1 MNTPH
6 KGTQHIIDA
15 IEVHH
20 GSIRAEL
27 TGLVDSLVSVIAAR
41 EPHEPA
47 RSQLVIFLRDELLLH
62 LETERKLLHVVG
74 RSFESTEKLSD
85 VMAIGHR
92 QILEQF
98 HTLDEQDDEH
108 GSGMDLAV
116 AAGTIL
122 ALIELR
128 LEVENTV
135 LLPALAANG
144 VDLETLLAGRAELL
158 GDTEEQA

>member
-1 MNTPH
+1 MNSTH
-6 KGTQHIIDA
+6 QRTQHIIDA
-15 IEVHH
+15 IEIHH

-27 TGLVDSLVSVIAAR
+27 TGLVDSFVSVVDAR

-47 RSQLVIFLRDELLLH
+47 RSQLVTFLRDELLLH

-74 RSFESTEKLSD
+74 SGFESTEKLAD
-85 VMAIGHR
+85 FMAIGHR

-98 HTLDEQDDEH
+98 HTLEEYDDEH
-108 GSGMDLAV
+108 DSGMDLAV

-128 LEVENTV
+128 LETENTV

-158 GDTEEQA
+158 GDTEEKA

>member
-1 MNTPH
+1 MSTAH
-6 KGTQHIIDA
+6 QRTQHIIDA

-20 GSIRAEL
+20 GRIRTEL
-27 TGLVDSLVSVIAAR
+27 AGLVDALASAVAAR
-41 EPHEPA
+41 APHEPA
-47 RSQLVIFLRDELLLH
+47 RRQLVAFLRDELLLH

-74 RSFESTEKLSD
+74 SSFESTEKLADS
-85 VMAIGHR
+85 MAIGHR

-98 HTLDEQDDEH
+98 HTLDEHD
-108 GSGMDLAV
+108 SGMDLAV

-128 LEVENTV
+128 LETENIV

-144 VDLETLLAGRAELL
+144 VDLETLLAGRAEIL
-158 GDTEEQA
+158 GDTVEKA